1 VNNTME
7 RAAPRKHQ
15 NDDQPRQISS
25 RCNNDHIV
33 ASGLNQHSSL
43 QKTNQTLNGGKMNQE
58 IAIRH
63 EDFSV
68 IEQVVM
74 QGDLSKLNPEQR
86 VTYYRKVCETSGLNP
101 FTNPFAYIYLNGKL
115 TLYAKKDCTE
125 QLRKINGVSIE
136 GLDDKIVDD
145 LYIVKARAKDKHGRL
160 DESTGAV
167 VIGHLKGEAKANAI
181 MKAETKAKRR
191 VTLSICGM
199 GWTDESE
206 IDSIPN
212 AKPIDVD
219 FRTGEIRNDYES
231 RNTIQIEQKFEEKP
245 KFNSQQ
251 VIELQKILEECEED
265 YVTTFY
271 NFIQEKYKT
280 RNLSE
285 LPMDFFEKAK
295 KSATS
300 NMEMSREIKKDVV
313 EEESDF
319 ISIEDLENC
328 EKFL

>member
-1 VNNTME
+1 MNNTIE
-7 RAAPRKHQ
+7 RAATRKHQ
-15 NDDQPRQISS
+15 KDDLPRLNSS
-25 RCNNDHIV
+25 HCNNNHIV
-33 ASGLNQHSSL
+33 ASGLNQLSSDKNL
-43 QKTNQTLNGGKMNQE
+43 NKNQKGQQMNQE

-145 LYIVKARAKDKHGRL
+145 LYIVKARAKDKSGRL

-212 AKPIDVD
+212 AKPVDID
-219 FRTGEIRNDYES
+219 FNTGEIRNNYDS
-231 RNTIQIEQKFEEKP
+231 RNTVQIEQKQDNKP
-245 KFNSQQ
+245 KFTDEQI
-251 VIELQKILEECEED
+251 IELQKILEDCEPE
-265 YVTTFY
+265 YKITFDD
-271 NFIQEKYKT
+271 FIFEKYKT
-280 RNLSE
+280 KSLSQ

-295 KSATS
+295 KSATT
-300 NMEMSREIKKDVV
+300 NRDMYIQFQQKLNEN
-313 EEESDF
+313 ESDF
-319 ISIEDLENC
+319 ISVEELEN
-328 EKFL
+328 EYSE